1 MSQVRKGG
9 RSKEEMKEE
18 KKLDCFIR
26 THFQMDT
33 LTVRKQHKFMNYP
46 FMKIIPFTTRLLLR
60 KNVRHGPLNVV
71 FMLLLKTGTALL
83 IFIYPSKFSG
93 ICSLC
98 DAGVAARVQNIR
110 NTWACNMILSIFTS
124 ALFHNT
130 FNMLAKDE

>member
-60 KNVRHGPLNVV
+60 KNEGRGQRGLVKSNHHLPLQIWQHS
-71 FMLLLKTGTALL
+71 GSL
-83 IFIYPSKFSG
+83 ICRSFPSGF
-93 ICSLC
+93 
-98 DAGVAARVQNIR
+98 
-110 NTWACNMILSIFTS
+110 
-124 ALFHNT
+124 
-130 FNMLAKDE
+130 